1 MKFKTF
7 EELQA
12 YKKEILENS
21 IFSTIRNKDNQDS
34 TNGNLSYYERISLRC
49 QPHEALS
56 LDWKT
61 YYSIDFADRFLPKA
75 DLFECKGVRFYDGA
89 EILEG
94 CVPSPRKL
102 LVLNDNNKLVSIVVY
117 SFSDNVSA
125 SLKKDKVKPSSF
137 EVCVFVEIDQNENA
151 NVSFKFGSDFRTFL
165 EKQKLS
171 PSQIQNQSFKSDKSS
186 IQSHFNKTLSHDN
199 MMSFIL
205 KKIGVDVEKVYG
217 NSEKGKLKTY
227 LRDNNIESFI
237 YKNKCSKDKFIAVQG
252 TIINGWLELKRID
265 YTEIDKITSLGLSS
279 KESFLLFKQKGVWS
293 ETGLTIPI
301 DYNDGNCIEN
311 ETLFD
316 DSEIKHISEQVKEH
330 YKFTNLKGNEKQFH
344 AINNQIAKKLSNPFY
359 SNINLCIS
367 LSVDDSNIKKSENK
381 LLDGPNFNT
390 SSLGITNE
398 KYTNTFTRGD
408 GECEIGLDIRINQ
421 NGEVSIKHNVSPKY
435 LQEFTS
441 KWQEEIK
448 RRGLEKHIDIEEL
461 RQQVIADFT
470 HHETEKNFYQTF
482 IQDAKALLDENI
494 GGYVEA
500 IQATQKVAKNVW
512 SDGAVNESTW
522 LKSVPDHKEWPQYMQ
537 LQPLLGGGTDG
548 VIDEIAGIPMAIK
561 GIYGIATDE
570 NQREALLNLFT
581 KEGASQLIDGLKE
594 EAKQTVNDD
603 DRLQHFSAKTTV
615 SVGASLLGIGLFT
628 KTGKVGK
635 VLDSLVDKVKDYVNP
650 KVLEYIDQIKK
661 GNRHVDTDE
670 ALSKLSKEIG
680 DDLFEETII
689 DVGETAVKKGK
700 KLTIEELQAFWKR
713 GNDFN
718 AKSKLNLWYK
728 HNELWLEHPTKK
740 YPKGHKNAG
749 KPRKFR
755 VDSYDTSGK
764 GKIVSRKATDLNEI
778 EFSTFQR
785 YCKEIKEKY
794 PIGSKI
800 ARKEDGL
807 GDVLKGEFYLE
818 IPESNKSFKK
828 MDEYIKFAR
837 ELDPPVI
844 IIFKPE

>member
-1 MKFKTF
+1 MEFKTF
-7 EELQA
+7 EELQV
-12 YKKEILENS
+12 YKKEILEDS
-21 IFSTIRNKDNQDS
+21 LFSTIRNKENLDS
-34 TNGNLSYYERISLRC
+34 IDRNLSYYERISLRC

-117 SFSDNVSA
+117 SFSNNVEA
-125 SLKKDKVKPSSF
+125 ALKKDTVNPSSF
-137 EVCVFVEIDQNENA
+137 EICVFLEIDQNENA
-151 NVSFKFGSDFRTFL
+151 NVSFKFGSDFRRFI
-165 EKQKLS
+165 EKQKLT
-171 PSQIQNQSFKSDKSS
+171 PSQIENQSFKSDKSS
-186 IQSHFNKTLSHDN
+186 IQPHFNKTLSHDN

-217 NSEKGKLKTY
+217 NSEKGKLETY

-367 LSVDDSNIKKSENK
+367 LYVDDDSSIKKSENQ
-381 LLDGPNFNT
+381 LLDGPNFNS
-390 SSLGITNE
+390 SSLEI
-398 KYTNTFTRGD
+398 KKYDYTNTFTRGD
-408 GECEIGLDIRINQ
+408 GECEIKLDIIIDRTGKPI
-421 NGEVSIKHNVSPKY
+421 IKHKVSPKY
-435 LQEFTS
+435 LQEFTA

-470 HHETEKNFYQTF
+470 HEETAKSFYQTF

-570 NQREALLNLFT
+570 KQREALLNLFT

-615 SVGASLLGIGLFT
+615 SVGATLLGFGAFS
-628 KTGKVGK
+628 KTGKILDKLEDVTETITNIANPK
-635 VLDSLVDKVKDYVNP
+635 TLEVLDG
-650 KVLEYIDQIKK
+650 IKK
-661 GNRHVDTDE
+661 GNRHIDTDKAVKE
-670 ALSKLSKEIG
+670 FKEIAG
-680 DDLFEETII
+680 NDYLESSVDELLDIAKSDKLEVTIDLWKKLRERGQAFNRKVVNKIPPKYKFHEVRV
-689 DVGETAVKKGK
+689 DVLVEIKGK
-700 KLTIEELQAFWKR
+700 KVMKQYFL
-713 GNDFN
+713 
-718 AKSKLNLWYK
+718 
-728 HNELWLEHPTKK
+728 
-740 YPKGHKNAG
+740 
-749 KPRKFR
+749 
-755 VDSYDTSGK
+755 DSYEEGVS
-764 GKIVSRKATDLNEI
+764 IVSRKATDFDKIQLK
-778 EFSTFQR
+778 TFDNYLLELKR
-785 YCKEIKEKY
+785 KY
-794 PIGSKI
+794 PVGAKI
-800 ARKEDGL
+800 TSQKYPNELPLGKKTLQGELTIEVPIINKNSTRLKEFQKL
-807 GDVLKGEFYLE
+807 A
-818 IPESNKSFKK
+818 
-828 MDEYIKFAR
+828 DERGVKLVF
-837 ELDPPVI
+837 ET
-844 IIFKPE
+844 E